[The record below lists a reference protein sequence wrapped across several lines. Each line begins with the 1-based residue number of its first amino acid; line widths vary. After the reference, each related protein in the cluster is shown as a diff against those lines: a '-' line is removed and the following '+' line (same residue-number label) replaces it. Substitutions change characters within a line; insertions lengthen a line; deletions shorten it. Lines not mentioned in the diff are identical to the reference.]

1 MGVDVDD
8 FEGNDTIVDLI
19 KAGMIKY
26 LRGDFNGGLEALIQG
41 ENLRLEHSAV
51 CSFSYQF

>member
-26 LRGDFNGGLEALIQG
+26 LRGRF
-41 ENLRLEHSAV
+41 
-51 CSFSYQF
+51 